1 MTDGA
6 GMAEV
11 LRQRRVGKL
20 NRYILFGALFLCLGS
35 CVSPFSDFS
44 RSRRALKRN
53 DCVKSAGYFFRI
65 PSLNDRQSAFALK
78 AGLFCEKRDP
88 ASAIVFYEKWIMEQ
102 KNSSKARVIKREV
115 EKKLAHIAFYGLKNY
130 EKAIHYYYR
139 LLETATLA
147 EDRFQNH
154 YGMAKAFFKLKK
166 YSQGL
171 LEAEKILKDGD
182 LSPGNRQ
189 AVLRLK
195 GSLLM
200 VLERYDEAV
209 AFFRRMIQVFPKKN
223 SIFREYLAFI
233 FETQG
238 KYELA
243 VEQLK
248 KIPHPS
254 AKEKIQS
261 LSRYMKNRPKGA
273 VQSKKSLYK
282 GFL

>member
-1 MTDGA
+1 MS
-6 GMAEV
+6 V
-11 LRQRRVGKL
+11 S
-20 NRYILFGALFLCLGS
+20 ILFGAIFLFLVS

-53 DCVKSAGYFFRI
+53 DCVKSAGHFSRI
-65 PSLNDRQSAFALK
+65 PDLNNRQSAFALK
-78 AGLFCEKRDP
+78 AGLFCEKKDP
-88 ASAIVFYEKWIMEQ
+88 GSAIVFYEKWIMEK
-102 KNSSKARVIKREV
+102 KNSPKTRAMEREI
-115 EKKLAHIAFYGLKNY
+115 EKKSAHIAFYGLKNY

-139 LLETATLA
+139 LLESATSA

-166 YSQGL
+166 YSQSL
-171 LEAEKILKDGD
+171 LEVEKILKIND

-189 AVLRLK
+189 TVLQLK

-200 VLERYDEAV
+200 ALERHEEAV

-233 FETQG
+233 FEAQG

-273 VQSKKSLYK
+273 VQRKKSLYK